1 MKNRI
6 VSKMVIDVISQLG
19 SASIYNSSKK
29 TLQDKAKN
37 TLDGYKKGQWNSG
50 YTTSIEKNM
59 GDIKAI
65 ANGEKVRY
73 KVAEIF
79 RDGETDVMEIEE
91 CEQ

>member
-1 MKNRI
+1 MKKRLVSKNVIDI
-6 VSKMVIDVISQLG
+6 VSELG
-19 SASIYNSSKK
+19 LSSRYSSSKE

-37 TLDGYKKGQWNSG
+37 TLNGYKKGQWNSR

-59 GDIKAI
+59 GDIQAI
-65 ANGEKVRY
+65 ANGEKVKY

-91 CEQ
+91 ITE

>member
-1 MKNRI
+1 MNKRL
-6 VSKMVIDVISQLG
+6 VSKYVIDVVSQLG
-19 SASIYNSSKK
+19 LSSRYKSSKE

-37 TLDGYKKGQWNSG
+37 TLVGYKKGQWNSR

-59 GDIKAI
+59 GDIQAI

-91 CEQ
+91 VEQ

>member
-1 MKNRI
+1 MSKRI
-6 VSKMVIDVISQLG
+6 VSKHVIDIVSGL
-19 SASIYNSSKK
+19 SSRSNSSKG

-37 TLDGYKKGQWNSG
+37 TLVDYENGRWNSA
-50 YTTSIEKNM
+50 YNTFIEKNM

>member
-1 MKNRI
+1 MSKRL
-6 VSKMVIDVISQLG
+6 VSKYVIEVVSQLG
-19 SASIYNSSKK
+19 SSSRHNPSKE

-37 TLDGYKKGQWNSG
+37 TLVGYGNGKWNSS
-50 YTTSIEKNM
+50 YTTFIESNM
-59 GDIKAI
+59 GDIQAI
-65 ANGEKVRY
+65 GNGEKVKY